1 MSNEE
6 VQVNHAK
13 FEALSGIVAAEPE
26 PEPEPLVLAV
36 SLSFLFDD
44 VIQIINTWNKK

>member
-1 MSNEE
+1 MKNYNKTIAARTVSNEE

-26 PEPEPLVLAV
+26 PEPLVLAV
-36 SLSFLFDD
+36 
-44 VIQIINTWNKK
+44 